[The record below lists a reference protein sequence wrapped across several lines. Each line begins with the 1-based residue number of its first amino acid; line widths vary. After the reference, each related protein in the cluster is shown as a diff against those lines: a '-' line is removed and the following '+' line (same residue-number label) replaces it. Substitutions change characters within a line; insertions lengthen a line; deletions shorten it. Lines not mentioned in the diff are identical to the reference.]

1 MRSVMQ
7 VCDFCLHLDLC
18 ATGGVGLGKSQ
29 AGHLHP
35 LLLTV
40 VYTHHPSSH
49 MFHSVASTDI
59 YFYLY
64 CTFTDMYFYLFPA
77 ATLSY
82 NSPASLLGVVSST
95 LVSDEQ

>member
-59 YFYLY
+59 YFYFY
-64 CTFTDMYFYLFPA
+64 CTCTCTFTFTDMYFYLFPA
-77 ATLSY
+77 ATLT
-82 NSPASLLGVVSST
+82 LGVVSST
-95 LVSDEQ
+95 FVSDQQ